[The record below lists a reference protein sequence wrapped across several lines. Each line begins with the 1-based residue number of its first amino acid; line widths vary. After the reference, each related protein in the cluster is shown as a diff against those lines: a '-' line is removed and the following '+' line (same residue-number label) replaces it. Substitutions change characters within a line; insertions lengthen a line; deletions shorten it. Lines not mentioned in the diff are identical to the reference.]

1 LDETLLTDALRGLAS
16 THGERVLRVKG
27 IVHLSD
33 QRQPF
38 AVHAAGHL
46 VHPPMPLQAPRVDDG
61 LSRLMF
67 ITSGLGRNV
76 VIDALAAVGTPAA
89 AEP

>member
-1 LDETLLTDALRGLAS
+1 LDETLLTDALRGLTSA
-16 THGERVLRVKG
+16 HGDRLLRVKG
-27 IVHLSD
+27 IVHLSG

-46 VHPPMPLQAPRVDDG
+46 VHPLVPLQAPRIDDG

-67 ITSGLGRNV
+67 ITSGLSRDV
-76 VIDALAAVGTPAA
+76 VIDALAPAGTQAVVEA
-89 AEP
+89 